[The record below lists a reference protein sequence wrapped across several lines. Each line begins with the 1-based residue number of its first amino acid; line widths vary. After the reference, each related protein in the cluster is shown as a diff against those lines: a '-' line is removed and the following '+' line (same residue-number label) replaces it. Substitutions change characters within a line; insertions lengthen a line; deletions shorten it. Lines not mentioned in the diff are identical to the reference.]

1 MALRDRLAVVDALL
15 ARPFP
20 ETTEREGASREAW
33 EGYRSSGPHHHVC
46 YVMASRDF
54 WDDRGEEVVEAAQ
67 AEIDAAL
74 QELATVLTTRWGS
87 PREVD
92 LWPYAEGE
100 AAAPVPP
107 LDELG
112 PLTSTML
119 VWRRPDADRWVA
131 LAVGQADPEFPVLL
145 LAAVGGTPLD

>member
-1 MALRDRLAVVDALL
+1 MALQDRLAALDALL

-20 ETTEREGASREAW
+20 QTEERESASPDVW
-33 EGYRSSGPHHHVC
+33 EGYRSSGPDHHVC
-46 YVMASRDF
+46 YLVASRDF

-74 QELATVLTTRWGS
+74 QELVTALTRRWGA
-87 PREVD
+87 PRVVD
-92 LWPYAEGE
+92 LWRRAETE
-100 AAAPVPP
+100 DPAPAP

-112 PLTSTML
+112 QLTDTML

-145 LAAVGGTPLD
+145 LAAVGETSLD